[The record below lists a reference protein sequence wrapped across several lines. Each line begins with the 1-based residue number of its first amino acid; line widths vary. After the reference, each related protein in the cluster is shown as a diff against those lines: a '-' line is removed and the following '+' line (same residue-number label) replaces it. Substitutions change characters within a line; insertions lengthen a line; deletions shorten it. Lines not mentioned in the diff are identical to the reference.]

1 MKATWDIETAKT
13 CKINNLMPDKCKR
26 CRDYKY
32 CYKQMS
38 IEDIIKEEGEKHD
51 NFN

>member
-13 CKINNLMPDKCKR
+13 CIIDKLMPERCKQ

-32 CYKQMS
+32 CYKQMT
-38 IEDIIKEEGEKHD
+38 IDDIKKGGGD
-51 NFN
+51 Q